1 MLRPLLTLLL
11 LLNYLLV
18 VGAGVLVGRPP
29 APRYSAAHPYVH
41 SAECQ
46 RSHYLRLDCF
56 ERCNGD
62 QHAARQA
69 PRPSAPHLLALLKGL
84 DEHCPAAAPLGA
96 LRPAALVRRARAA
109 RYPLASASSL
119 PTGFGGR
126 DPRPPR
132 RA

>member
-18 VGAGVLVGRPP
+18 VGAGVLVSRPA

-46 RSHYLRLDCF
+46 RTHYLRLDCF

-62 QHAARQA
+62 QHAAHSA

-84 DEHCPAAAPLGA
+84 DEHYPAAAPLGHQ
-96 LRPAALVRRARAA
+96 RPGAAAYRHPGV
-109 RYPLASASSL
+109 RYPLAGAVDL

-126 DPRPPR
+126 DPRPPC

>member
-18 VGAGVLVGRPP
+18 VGAGVLVGEPS

-46 RSHYLRLDCF
+46 RQHYLRLDCF
-56 ERCNGD
+56 ERCNGE
-62 QHAARQA
+62 QHTAHEQPHSR
-69 PRPSAPHLLALLKGL
+69 APHLLALLKGL
-84 DEHCPAAAPLGA
+84 DEHCPVAAPALAPRALAAVYRAATSYPALGA
-96 LRPAALVRRARAA
+96 R
-109 RYPLASASSL
+109 SL
-119 PTGFGGR
+119 TPGFAGR

>member
-1 MLRPLLTLLL
+1 MFRPLLTLLL

-18 VGAGVLVGRPP
+18 VGAGVLVSRPA

-46 RSHYLRLDCF
+46 RAHYLRLDCF

-62 QHAARQA
+62 QAAA
-69 PRPSAPHLLALLKGL
+69 HPVPRHSAPHLLALLKGL
-84 DEHCPAAAPLGA
+84 DEHCPAPAPLGVPH
-96 LRPAALVRRARAA
+96 PAQPTPRLLAA
-109 RYPLASASSL
+109 RYPLADPLGL
-119 PTGFGGR
+119 PTGVGGR

-132 RA
+132 LA